1 MKLWKNM
8 SIRKK
13 LIISYSL
20 VTYLIIGANIC
31 GYICTTKMLTAENK
45 EFYKHLEGWAG
56 LFILLLS
63 LVTVIFIGLD
73 VIRSIRKSIQDLTDA
88 SKKLAQGDN
97 DIFIEKSNNDE
108 FGVLVDQFNQ
118 MIENNKEETRVVRA
132 VAEGNLTV
140 EIVPKS
146 EVDILGNSIKK
157 LVETNRKSLSSI
169 DDAAGSVMVSASEV
183 AAASESLAQGSTE
196 QASAIEEITASI
208 DDVAGKT
215 KQNAREAELAAG
227 KMRDAIAS
235 MSKGNQSMNQMVEA
249 MSDINAASENI
260 SKIIKVIDDIAF
272 QTNILA
278 LNAAVEAARAGEAG
292 MGFAVV
298 AEEVRNLAA
307 KSSQAAAETAELIE
321 QTIKKIHVGSGIA
334 SETARALEEI
344 SEVVT
349 ESEGIVNSIA
359 ESSGYQANAM
369 EQIDQAVGQVSTVVQ
384 TNSATSQQCAA
395 ASEELSNQAKHMR
408 SMLSV
413 YELGKGTK
421 AADGEY
427 HYTPAENAD
436 RNEQIISLGGSFG
449 KY

>member
-20 VTYLIIGANIC
+20 VTYLIIGANTV

-45 EFYKHLEGWAG
+45 EFYKHFEGWAG
-56 LFILLLS
+56 LLILLVS

-73 VIRSIRKSIQDLTDA
+73 VIRSIRKSIQDLTEA
-88 SKKLAQGDN
+88 SKKLALGDN
-97 DIFIEKSNNDE
+97 DILIEKRNNDE

-132 VAEGNLTV
+132 VADGNLTV
-140 EIVPKS
+140 DIVPKS
-146 EVDILGNSIKK
+146 EIDILGNSIKK

-183 AAASESLAQGSTE
+183 AAASEALAQGSTE

-208 DDVAGKT
+208 DDVAEKT
-215 KQNAREAELAAG
+215 KQNAREAEVAAG

-235 MSKGNQSMNQMVEA
+235 MNKGNQSMNQMVDA

-334 SETARALEEI
+334 SETSRALEEI

-349 ESEGIVNSIA
+349 ESESIVNSIA

-413 YELGKGTK
+413 YELGKGTNPV
-421 AADGEY
+421 DSEY
-427 HYTPAENAD
+427 RYTPAENSD